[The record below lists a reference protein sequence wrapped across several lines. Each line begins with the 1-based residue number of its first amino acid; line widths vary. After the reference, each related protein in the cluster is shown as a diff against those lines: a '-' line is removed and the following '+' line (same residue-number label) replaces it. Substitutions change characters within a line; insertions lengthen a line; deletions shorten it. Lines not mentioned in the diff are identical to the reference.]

1 MGDAAKHCQIGL
13 AIGRLC
19 SDQVCRFVSC
29 TTIDEVET
37 ENFFHLI
44 NILSCV
50 VKHFFFYKHK
60 QSDDFVLFLASFG
73 SLTQLV
79 QSVALTGRKSLVRI
93 QYDPQ
98 LR

>member
-19 SDQVCRFVSC
+19 SDQVCRFISC

-50 VKHFFFYKHK
+50 VKHFFF
-60 QSDDFVLFLASFG
+60 
-73 SLTQLV
+73 TNINNLV
-79 QSVALTGRKSLVRI
+79 ILSYFWRPLGH
-93 QYDPQ
+93 
-98 LR
+98 